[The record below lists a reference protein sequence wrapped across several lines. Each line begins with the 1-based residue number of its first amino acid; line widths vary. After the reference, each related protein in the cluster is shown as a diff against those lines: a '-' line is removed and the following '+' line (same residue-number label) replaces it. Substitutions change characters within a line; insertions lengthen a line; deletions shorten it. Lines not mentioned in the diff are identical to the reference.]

1 MKPVPS
7 DPAEHLLRVRQ
18 QLILAQVRIMELED
32 LRDEL
37 VPKLRATEQLQT
49 TAQQLAD
56 AKADLARH
64 LESVVT
70 AQTAQLAALGEQTA
84 QMQQQLT
91 TAGNQISELHAEI
104 NRLGSECERHTNELQ
119 AVKKSRSWRWTA
131 WLRAIGL

>member
-18 QLILAQVRIMELED
+18 QLILSQVRIMELED

-37 VPKLRATEQLQT
+37 VPKLRAAQQLQA

-56 AKADLARH
+56 AKADLAHH

-70 AQTAQLAALGEQTA
+70 AQTAQLAALGEQMA
-84 QMQQQLT
+84 QLHQQLT
-91 TAGNQISELHAEI
+91 AAGNQIGEFHAEI
-104 NRLGSECERHTNELQ
+104 NRLRSECQRHTDELQ